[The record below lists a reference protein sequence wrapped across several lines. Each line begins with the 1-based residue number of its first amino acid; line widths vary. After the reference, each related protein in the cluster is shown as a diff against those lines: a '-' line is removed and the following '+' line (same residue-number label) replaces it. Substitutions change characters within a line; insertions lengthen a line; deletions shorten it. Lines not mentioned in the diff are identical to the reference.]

1 MTAADS
7 TNDTAPDEAP
17 DRTHTEALRGRVA
30 VVTGAGSGIGRALAL
45 RFAAAG
51 ARVAAADIE
60 LDAAERVAAETGGS
74 AFRVDV
80 SSLASVEQ
88 LAAGVEAALGPVDV
102 LASNAGVA
110 STAPLERMTDAD
122 WSWLLGVNLYGAVHT
137 IGAFLP
143 QLRRT
148 RGRILVTGSMAGL
161 APDPGM
167 GGYGVTKFALTA
179 YTEVLAAELE
189 PDGIGVTLLAPGPVR
204 TRLGSS
210 SRNRADDAPGAGLV
224 DVDLSAGD
232 GGGLP
237 WHDPRDVADVAVE
250 ALLVGRRYAITH
262 PEWAH
267 LVTARHRAI
276 ESAFDFER

>member
-1 MTAADS
+1 MNV
-7 TNDTAPDEAP
+7 NDLE
-17 DRTHTEALRGRVA
+17 GRVA
-30 VVTGAGSGIGRALAL
+30 VVTGAGSGIGRAIAL
-45 RFAAAG
+45 RLAAAG
-51 ARVAAADIE
+51 ARVAVADIE
-60 LDAAERVAAETGGS
+60 LGAAEAVAAEANGS
-74 AFRVDV
+74 AFQVDV

-88 LAAGVEAALGPVDV
+88 LAAAVEAEFGPVELLV
-102 LASNAGVA
+102 SNAGVA

-122 WSWLLGVNLYGAVHT
+122 WDWLLGVNLYGAVHT
-137 IGAFLP
+137 VGAFLS
-143 QLRRT
+143 QLRSS

-161 APDPGM
+161 APDAGM

-189 PDGIGVTLLAPGPVR
+189 PDGIAVTLLAPGPVR

-210 SRNRADDAPGAGLV
+210 SRNRSDTEAGAGLV

-237 WHDPRDVADVAVE
+237 WRDPGEVAEIAVE
-250 ALLVGRRYAITH
+250 ALLEGRRYAITH

-267 LVTARHRAI
+267 LVRDRHRTI
-276 ESAFDFER
+276 ESAFDPRH